1 MERCDFASIM
11 KIIRND
17 ILDGSFANQNELLET
32 LFSSYLQ
39 SNNTYFDMGLLN
51 KWLNGLSRVS
61 PAIGLF
67 YLKNKKNR
75 DELAVTMEDVML
87 PCLSDSAM
95 TVQKVFNLFI
105 QDPTISERKKQELS
119 ANGAFETNTAE
130 ASFLTDILIF
140 GMTRPFQARDIRKP
154 RALNDV
160 VRSPEIRG
168 YILDGEPPEPCE
180 HFFGREEEIE
190 SIHNAL
196 NCYGKIFVEGLPG
209 IGKSEVA
216 KAYARA
222 YKKEYTNILYI
233 MYSGDLQRDIANLC
247 FADDMPNE
255 KEKNRLYRHD
265 RFLRTLNEDTLLI
278 IDNFDTKSAKEVS
291 LFNLR
296 KYHCH
301 ILITTRCRWSGYRR
315 MRIGPVKDIES
326 LFQMVAQFYPD
337 AEENRETVLKII
349 EEVQWNTLMVELI
362 GRLLGQGLNRPD
374 DVLTKLYYLGTLV
387 SGDEKVRISKDGK
400 IRRDTV
406 TAHIQALMALSE
418 LTAGQKEIMRCMVLI
433 PPTGISELLLV
444 RWMNLDNAN
453 EIEELIERGYL
464 TQLKDNKVM
473 MPRSIQKACLAE
485 LMPTPGKCKTF
496 LDSIRIDCTEHYRA
510 SSYYALIIKIIEA
523 LLDGSIDEK
532 EYLLQFLQDLVP
544 YVEKYDR
551 QDVLDEMAS
560 HIMIL
565 AYRHGGLKADY
576 PRFSYYQAKSDP
588 DPTRRISTLNS
599 ALSMLDLSQGENA
612 QLARMI
618 YQAIGEAY
626 LELGDQDSA
635 RKSFAAALFIL
646 KEYKPPKWR
655 DFFMDALST
664 VDLFKHVGAIPQALG
679 AVQIPERS
687 IEETNPDSFDHGLV
701 LQLKGE
707 LLLMAGETDSAIEAL
722 LRAYHIFKDT
732 LSDNHNLFSK
742 KERQIKELLA
752 KTGIQDIVDQND
764 P

>member
-1 MERCDFASIM
+1 
-11 KIIRND
+11 
-17 ILDGSFANQNELLET
+17 
-32 LFSSYLQ
+32 
-39 SNNTYFDMGLLN
+39 MG
-51 KWLNGLSRVS
+51 KS
-61 PAIGLF
+61 
-67 YLKNKKNR
+67 
-75 DELAVTMEDVML
+75 
-87 PCLSDSAM
+87 
-95 TVQKVFNLFI
+95 
-105 QDPTISERKKQELS
+105 
-119 ANGAFETNTAE
+119 
-130 ASFLTDILIF
+130 
-140 GMTRPFQARDIRKP
+140 
-154 RALNDV
+154 
-160 VRSPEIRG
+160 
-168 YILDGEPPEPCE
+168 EPCE

-255 KEKNRLYRHD
+255 EEKDRLYRHD

-301 ILITTRCRWSGYRR
+301 ILITTRCRWTGYRR
-315 MRIGPVKDIES
+315 IRIGPVKDIES

-337 AEENRETVLKII
+337 AEENRETVMKIM

-464 TQLKDNKVM
+464 TQLKDNNVM

-485 LMPTPGKCKTF
+485 LMPSPGKCKTF
-496 LDSIRIDCTEHYRA
+496 LRLH
-510 SSYYALIIKIIEA
+510 
-523 LLDGSIDEK
+523 
-532 EYLLQFLQDLVP
+532 
-544 YVEKYDR
+544 
-551 QDVLDEMAS
+551 
-560 HIMIL
+560 
-565 AYRHGGLKADY
+565 
-576 PRFSYYQAKSDP
+576 
-588 DPTRRISTLNS
+588 
-599 ALSMLDLSQGENA
+599 
-612 QLARMI
+612 
-618 YQAIGEAY
+618 
-626 LELGDQDSA
+626 
-635 RKSFAAALFIL
+635 
-646 KEYKPPKWR
+646 
-655 DFFMDALST
+655 
-664 VDLFKHVGAIPQALG
+664 
-679 AVQIPERS
+679 
-687 IEETNPDSFDHGLV
+687 
-701 LQLKGE
+701 
-707 LLLMAGETDSAIEAL
+707 
-722 LRAYHIFKDT
+722 
-732 LSDNHNLFSK
+732 
-742 KERQIKELLA
+742 
-752 KTGIQDIVDQND
+752 
-764 P
+764 